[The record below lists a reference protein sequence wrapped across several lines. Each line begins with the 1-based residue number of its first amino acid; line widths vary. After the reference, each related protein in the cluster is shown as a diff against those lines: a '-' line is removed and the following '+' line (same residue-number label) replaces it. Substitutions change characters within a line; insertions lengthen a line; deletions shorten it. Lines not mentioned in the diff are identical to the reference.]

1 MFTVQIA
8 LDGEDTTYVDI
19 ELNSGDELILIQ
31 RLEALVNKEAPE
43 FGPRMRHKVGAAEWS
58 TW

>member
-1 MFTVQIA
+1 MNVQIA
-8 LDGEDTTYVDI
+8 LDGEDTTYVHM
-19 ELNSGDELILIQ
+19 ERVTADELSVIE
-31 RLEALVNKEAPE
+31 RLEALVNREAPE

>member
-8 LDGEDTTYVDI
+8 LDGEDTTYI
-19 ELNSGDELILIQ
+19 EMERVTNDEFAFIK

-43 FGPRMRHKVGAAEWS
+43 YGPRMRHKVGAAEWS